1 MIRLDTNL
9 MSNLGPSTSNNN
21 TRSTEESSST
31 GVKTA
36 EQVAVYQYSR
46 SDKKSFSMF
55 QQTVHRRLEDSL
67 QAKFP
72 ATNLSLEEIEV
83 KEREERAN
91 LAANN
96 ILKFVELRLKHDVA
110 DGASN
115 EQLESRLQA
124 ALEGFEKGY
133 GEANDILKDMNLL
146 SPEVYEDISLT
157 KEKVLA
163 GLDLLKE
170 KYLSETTIENSDE
183 YANDAATSAGSS
195 NEVVAKVSK
204 SEVKQNIGKTLA
216 EYSAIQVG
224 EARDFSFELET
235 KDGDVVTINAS
246 SLMAYQQGAASGSSE
261 TQFGASQL
269 NYLSADSLEENNFAF
284 SVTGKLDEGELEAIN
299 DILNSVND
307 LATDFYSGDVNKAFE
322 KAMNMGFDSN
332 EISSFAFSMT
342 RVRSVKAIQA
352 YQPEQEI
359 LKPSVISELKPIG
372 KFASELARS
381 LTIAKEHFTHP
392 QVLISSILEQVDLH
406 NMAEN
411 EASNSQGD
419 GKMSFFEFAQSL
431 LQKFDELDAMT
442 AMPDTKD
449 KESGL

>member
-9 MSNLGPSTSNNN
+9 MSNLGPSSSNNK
-21 TRSTEESSST
+21 TRSMEESSST
-31 GVKTA
+31 GVKA
-36 EQVAVYQYSR
+36 HEQITFYQYNS

-72 ATNLSLEEIEV
+72 SANSSLEELEV

-110 DGASN
+110 DGATS
-115 EQLESRLQA
+115 EQLESRLKA

-133 GEANDILKDMNLL
+133 DEANDVLKDMNLL
-146 SPEVYEDISLT
+146 SPEVDEDISLT

-163 GLDLLKE
+163 GLELLKE
-170 KYLSETTIENSDE
+170 KYLPETAVENSDNDVNDL
-183 YANDAATSAGSS
+183 ANSAVSS
-195 NEVVAKVSK
+195 NDVVAKASK
-204 SEVKQNIGKTLA
+204 SEVRQNIGKTLA
-216 EYSAIQVG
+216 EYSAVQVG
-224 EARDFSFELET
+224 EARDFSFELQT

-246 SLMAYQQGAASGSSE
+246 SLMAYQAESASGSTK
-261 TQFGASQL
+261 TQFGESQL

-284 SVTGKLDEGELEAIN
+284 SVTGELDDDELKAIN

-307 LATDFYSGDVNKAFE
+307 LATDFYGGDVNKAFE

-359 LKPSVISELKPIG
+359 LKPSVLSELKPIG

-392 QVLISSILEQVDLH
+392 QQLISSILEQVDLPDSSG
-406 NMAEN
+406 N
-411 EASNSQGD
+411 EASNSDGK

-431 LQKFDELDAMT
+431 LEKFDELDAMT
-442 AMPDTKD
+442 AMPDAKG
-449 KESGL
+449 KETGL